1 MRTVEKQ
8 RKKLYD
14 ALEQQHDLEHERLNG
29 APSPKV
35 LNESQKL
42 DRLILIEQR
51 RLLKDGRKS

>member
-14 ALEQQHDLEHERLNG
+14 ALEHERLNG
-29 APSPKV
+29 SPGSPSPKV

-42 DRLILIEQR
+42 DKLILIEQR

>member
-1 MRTVEKQ
+1 MRTVENQ

-14 ALEQQHDLEHERLNG
+14 ALEQQALENENING

-51 RLLKDGRKS
+51 RLLSGRKS

>member
-1 MRTVEKQ
+1 MTVENQ

-14 ALEQQHDLEHERLNG
+14 ALEQQALEHENING

-51 RLLKDGRKS
+51 RLLSGRKS